1 MNGSRPGDLTIA
13 LPKGKLLEPALELFA
28 RVGLIS
34 KKISPE
40 SRRLIFEQPASRM
53 TIMIIRP
60 SDVPTYVEYGAVDVG
75 IVGSDVLMEQAVD
88 VYEPVD
94 LGFGACRLAV
104 AGLASASRGGCAP
117 EGRGRGKLRVATKY
131 PNATERHF
139 SRKGIPIEIIK
150 LYGSIELAPL
160 VGLADCIV
168 DLVSS
173 GKTLRAHN
181 LVVQEV
187 IAECRARLIVN
198 RASLKLNY
206 QRMNDLIETLRKG
219 VHGREGRPTGKEP
232 GFPGSGH
239 GKRARVDAPGD
250 RGVR

>member
-1 MNGSRPGDLTIA
+1 MNGIRPGDLTIA
-13 LPKGKLLEPALELFA
+13 LSKGKLLEPALELFA

-40 SRRLIFEQPASRM
+40 SRRLVFEQPGAQM

-75 IVGSDVLMEQAVD
+75 IVGADVLMEQATD
-88 VYEPVD
+88 VYEPLD
-94 LGFGACRLAV
+94 LGFGACRLVV
-104 AGLASASRGGCAP
+104 AGLAPAAA
-117 EGRGRGKLRVATKY
+117 GRSTGARPAQRFTANLSGTGKLRVATKY
-131 PNATERHF
+131 PNAAERHF
-139 SRKGIPIEIIK
+139 SRKGMPIEIIK

-168 DLVSS
+168 DLVST

-198 RASLKLNY
+198 RASLKLKY

-219 VHGREGRPTGKEP
+219 LAGGKT
-232 GFPGSGH
+232 
-239 GKRARVDAPGD
+239 
-250 RGVR
+250 RGPRG